1 MTRAVRRRGEVS
13 LDFLIATHNMKKR
26 EELHRILSPLGI
38 SVFLDFEKGIELSDV
53 EETGETFRENAL
65 LKARSGCKESG
76 MPCIADDSGL
86 VVDALDGRP
95 GVYSARYMGESTP
108 YSEKMAGLIKELEGV
123 LDEKRTARF
132 VSVAAVSFPDGREYT
147 VEGKC
152 EGKIGYEPKGEN
164 GFGFDPVFMV
174 GDRSFAQLS
183 AEEKDSI
190 SHRGNSLRALKEKLS
205 EIL

>member
-132 VSVAAVSFPDGREYT
+132 VSVAAVCFPDGREYT

>member
-1 MTRAVRRRGEVS
+1 M
-13 LDFLIATHNMKKR
+13 DFLIATHNMKKR

-38 SVFLDFEKGIELSDV
+38 NVFLDYEKGINLTDV
-53 EETGETFRENAL
+53 EETGETFEENAF

-76 MPCIADDSGL
+76 YPCIADDSGL
-86 VVDALDGRP
+86 MVDALDGRP
-95 GVYSARYMGESTP
+95 GVYSARYMGEATP
-108 YSEKMAGLIKELEGV
+108 YSEKMAHLIGELRGV
-123 LDEKRTARF
+123 EDEQRTARF
-132 VSVAAVSFPDGREYT
+132 VSCAAVVFPDGREFSVLGT
-147 VEGKC
+147 C
-152 EGKIGYEPKGEN
+152 EGKIGYEPKGTN